1 MKQCIAM
8 LLCLMLFFTAGC
20 VQDTPETTISTTME
34 QETTVPPTTLPPET
48 TVPPTTVPPTTVP
61 ETTAPPVP
69 ETVSGTALA
78 DHTVF
83 VMTTLARD
91 TQVEIVGEYNEAYYI
106 VKLDQGYGL
115 IAKPLVRMEGAE
127 AYKQWQGYAKSNAKF
142 YDNYHLI
149 PGNETKQ
156 KKNTKIQVLED
167 LGESLLVQVG
177 ETVGYMRTEEV
188 STKKVQSSGGNSGGN
203 SGGSDGGDISL
214 DNQEVIFLSTVV
226 PQEGEVS
233 GKATVLADNA
243 EVIYGWFDRDE
254 KFDIITEPG
263 FLDEKDG
270 WHGVYLNGLYGY
282 VRKNLTAQEGAEAY
296 EQWQGYAKKN
306 APLFD
311 NYYLSGKQIKKL
323 SVNTKVQ
330 VICDLEWCY
339 LVQIGEEFGYLAK
352 DKVSQTKI
360 KTGSGGGS
368 SNSGGG
374 DWTPPAM

>member
-1 MKQCIAM
+1 MKKWIAM
-8 LLCLMLFFTAGC
+8 LLCLMLIFTAGC
-20 VQDTPETTISTTME
+20 VQDTPETTITTAVPT
-34 QETTVPPTTLPPET
+34 ETTVPPTTLPPET

-61 ETTAPPVP
+61 PETEPPVP

-78 DHTVF
+78 DHTVY

-91 TQVEIVGEYNEAYYI
+91 TQVEIVGEYNEDYLI
-106 VKLDQGYGL
+106 VKLEQGYGL
-115 IAKPLVRMEGAE
+115 IAKPLVRIEGAE
-127 AYKQWQGYAKSNAKF
+127 AYKQWKGYAKSNAKF

-156 KKNTKIQVLED
+156 KKNTELFVLED
-167 LGESLLVQVG
+167 LGESLLVQIG
-177 ETVGYMRTEEV
+177 ETIGYMRADEV
-188 STKKVQSSGGNSGGN
+188 STKKIQSSSGGSSN

-263 FLDEKDG
+263 FLEEKDG

-282 VRKNLTAQEGAEAY
+282 VRKNLTAQEGAEMY
-296 EQWQGYAKKN
+296 EQWQGYSKKN

-311 NYYLSGKQIKKL
+311 NYYLSGKQLKKL
-323 SVNTKVQ
+323 SVNTNVQ
-330 VICDLEWCY
+330 VICDLQWCY
-339 LVQIGEEFGYLAK
+339 LVQIGEDFGYIAK
-352 DKVSQTKI
+352 DQVSETKI
-360 KTGSGGGS
+360 KTSSGGS
-368 SNSGGG
+368 SNSGG
-374 DWTPPAM
+374 DWTPPAL

>member
-1 MKQCIAM
+1 MKKLMIFLLAM
-8 LLCLMLFFTAGC
+8 ILLLTAGC
-20 VQDTPETTISTTME
+20 DGPQNPTVSTTTVETTIPVTEAPTE
-34 QETTVPPTTLPPET
+34 PP

-78 DHTVF
+78 DHTVY
-83 VMTTLARD
+83 VMTVLARD
-91 TQVEIVGEYNEAYYI
+91 TQVEIVGEYNEEYLI
-106 VKLDQGYGL
+106 VKLEQGYGL
-115 IAKPLVRMEGAE
+115 IAKLLVHMEGTD

-167 LGESLLVQVG
+167 LGESLLVQIG
-177 ETVGYMRTEEV
+177 EAVGYMRAEEI
-188 STKKVQSSGGNSGGN
+188 SKTKIKSSSGSGNSGGN
-203 SGGSDGGDISL
+203 DGGDISL

-263 FLDEKDG
+263 FLEEKEG

-282 VRKNLTAQEGAEAY
+282 IRKNLVAQEGAESFR
-296 EQWQGYAKKN
+296 QWQGYAKKN

-311 NYYLSGKQIKKL
+311 NYYLSGKQLKKL

-330 VICDLEWCY
+330 VICDLQWCY
-339 LVQIGEEFGYLAK
+339 LVQIGEDFGYIAK
-352 DKVSQTKI
+352 DRVSETKI
-360 KTGSGGGS
+360 KSNSGGS
-368 SNSGGG
+368 SNSGG
-374 DWTPPAM
+374 DWTPPAL

>member
-1 MKQCIAM
+1 MKKWIAI
-8 LLCLMLFFTAGC
+8 LLCLMLLFTAGC
-20 VQDTPETTISTTME
+20 VQDTPETTITTTMA

-61 ETTAPPVP
+61 ETTAPPMP
-69 ETVSGTALA
+69 ETVSGSALA
-78 DHTVF
+78 DHTVY
-83 VMTTLARD
+83 VMTTLARG
-91 TQVEIVGEYNEAYYI
+91 TQVEIVGEYNEDYYI
-106 VKLDQGYGL
+106 VKLEQSYGL

-127 AYKQWQGYAKSNAKF
+127 SYTQWMGYAKSNAKF

-156 KKNTKIQVLED
+156 KKNTKIQVLEN
-167 LGESLLVQVG
+167 LGESLLVQIG
-177 ETVGYMRTEEV
+177 EIVGYMRESDI
-188 STKKVQSSGGNSGGN
+188 STKKIQSSSGSGNSGGN
-203 SGGSDGGDISL
+203 DGGDISL
-214 DNQEVIFLSTVV
+214 DNQEVIFLNVVV
-226 PQEGEVS
+226 PQEGEIS
-233 GKATVLADNA
+233 GRATVLADHA

-263 FLDEKDG
+263 FLEEKEG
-270 WHGVYLNGLYGY
+270 WHSVYLNGLYGY
-282 VRKNLTAQEGAEAY
+282 VHKNLTAQEGAEAFQ
-296 EQWQGYAKKN
+296 QWQGYSKKN

-311 NYYLSGKQIKKL
+311 NYYLSGKQVKKL

-352 DKVSQTKI
+352 DQVSQTKI
-360 KTGSGGGS
+360 NTSSGS
-368 SNSGGG
+368 SNSGG

>member
-1 MKQCIAM
+1 MKKLMIF
-8 LLCLMLFFTAGC
+8 LLVMILLVTAGC
-20 VQDTPETTISTTME
+20 DGPQEPTVSTTTVETTIPVTEAPTE
-34 QETTVPPTTLPPET
+34 PP

-78 DHTVF
+78 DHTVY

-91 TQVEIVGEYNEAYYI
+91 TQVEIVGEYNEAYFI
-106 VKLDQGYGL
+106 VKLEQDYGL
-115 IAKPLVRMEGAE
+115 IAKTLVRLEGAE
-127 AYKQWQGYAKSNAKF
+127 SYKQWKGYAKSNAKF

-156 KKNTKIQVLED
+156 KKNTELFVLED
-167 LGESLLVQVG
+167 LGESLLVQIG
-177 ETVGYMRTEEV
+177 EAIGYMRADEV
-188 STKKVQSSGGNSGGN
+188 STKMIQSSSGGGNSGGN
-203 SGGSDGGDISL
+203 SGGNDGGDISL
-214 DNQEVIFLSTVV
+214 NTQEVIFLSTLV

-243 EVIYGWFDRDE
+243 EVIYGWFNRDE

-263 FLDEKDG
+263 FLEEKEG
-270 WHGVYLNGLYGY
+270 WNGVYLNGLYGY
-282 VRKNLTAQEGAEAY
+282 VRKNLTLQEGTEAF
-296 EQWQGYAKKN
+296 ESWQGYSKKN
-306 APLFD
+306 APMFD
-311 NYYLSGKQIKKL
+311 NYYLSGKQVKKL

-330 VICDLEWCY
+330 IVCDLEWCY

-352 DKVSQTKI
+352 DQVSPTKI
-360 KTGSGGGS
+360 STSSGGGG
-368 SNSGGG
+368 NSGGG